1 MTLYYYLVDVDYS
14 WRIHTGYIYHLEKIF
29 YCLLN
34 EVSFYDLFKVFYMVI
49 IGEMSLYELAGK

>member
-29 YCLLN
+29 YYVLN
-34 EVSFYDLFKVFYMVI
+34 EVSFYDLFTEYFTW
-49 IGEMSLYELAGK
+49 SL